1 MKTAVTVLQEM
12 MVKMGQ
18 TPEYECIAQSGPQH
32 QAMFDYRCVA
42 CGVVVTA
49 TARSKKEAKQEVAR
63 LMLQQLSRRG
73 HAVPPPYAAPAAPA
87 AHDTPAGGASG
98 SSDVRSY
105 VALLKELCEEYRL
118 SAVTYELVGD
128 TGPPHLRHFTVRAR
142 IGQHERVA
150 TSTTKKT
157 ARQMAAEELYSYL
170 RENLA
175 RVTRDFNEEDALMR
189 AHEKAM
195 ERYMECEEHSRR
207 PDLGQRIADYHLAL
221 AASLDE
227 ESRAQAIGALEAAHE
242 LSPSAALEAAAAA
255 LRLRLDWLE
264 LAPLC
269 VAQLAGAGPDLA
281 FPAATPQAAAA
292 DALDYLRRALLL
304 STPDSTDSADLPNH
318 PGIDE
323 IMRPAFPDLLDDDM
337 LM

>member
-73 HAVPPPYAAPAAPA
+73 HAVPPPYASSAAPLI
-87 AHDTPAGGASG
+87 HDTTSGGTSG
-98 SSDVRSY
+98 SGDVRSY

-118 SAVTYELVGD
+118 PAVTYELVGD

-150 TSTTKKT
+150 TSTTKKA
-157 ARQMAAEELYSYL
+157 ARQLAAEELYSYL

-175 RVTRDFNEEDALMR
+175 RVTRDFNEEDALVR

-195 ERYMECEEHSRR
+195 ERYVEGDDHTRR

-221 AASLDE
+221 ITRIDE
-227 ESRAQAIGALEAAHE
+227 DTRAQAL
-242 LSPSAALEAAAAA
+242 AALETVHELATDCALAAVAAA
-255 LRLRLDWLE
+255 LRLRLEPAVLPPFSAVT
-264 LAPLC
+264 LS
-269 VAQLAGAGPDLA
+269 GAGPDLA
-281 FPAATPQAAAA
+281 FAGATPQAAAA
-292 DALDYLRRALLL
+292 DALDYLRRALQLT
-304 STPDSTDSADLPNH
+304 TPVPVDLPNH

-323 IMRPAFPDLLDDDM
+323 IMRPVLSGLIDEDM
-337 LM
+337 VM

>member
-1 MKTAVTVLQEM
+1 
-12 MVKMGQ
+12 
-18 TPEYECIAQSGPQH
+18 
-32 QAMFDYRCVA
+32 MFDYRCVA

-73 HAVPPPYAAPAAPA
+73 HAVPPPYAAPAAPLL
-87 AHDTPAGGASG
+87 HDTPAGGASG

-175 RVTRDFNEEDALMR
+175 RVTRDFNEVTALPFLICYSLKNLYRPLEDALMR

>member
-32 QAMFDYRCVA
+32 QAMFDYRCMA

-73 HAVPPPYAAPAAPA
+73 HAVPPPYAAPAAPLIQ
-87 AHDTPAGGASG
+87 DTIPGGTSG
-98 SSDVRSY
+98 SCDVRSY

-118 SAVTYELVGD
+118 PAVTYELVGD
-128 TGPPHLRHFTVRAR
+128 TGPPHLRHFTMRAR

-150 TSTTKKT
+150 TSTTKKA
-157 ARQMAAEELYSYL
+157 ARQLAAEELYSYL
-170 RENLA
+170 REHLA
-175 RVTRDFNEEDALMR
+175 RVTRDFNEEDALVR

-195 ERYMECEEHSRR
+195 ERYVEGEEHLRR
-207 PDLGQRIADYHLAL
+207 PDLGLRIADYHLAL
-221 AASLDE
+221 VARLDE
-227 ESRAQAIGALEAAHE
+227 DTRAQAL
-242 LSPSAALEAAAAA
+242 AALEAARELPPEGALDAVAAA
-255 LRLRLDWLE
+255 LRLRLDAAVLP
-264 LAPLC
+264 PLSA
-269 VAQLAGAGPDLA
+269 VQLSGAGPDLA
-281 FPAATPQAAAA
+281 FAGATPQAAAA
-292 DALDYLRRALLL
+292 DALDYLRRALQLN
-304 STPDSTDSADLPNH
+304 TPVPVDLPNH

-323 IMRPAFPDLLDDDM
+323 IMRPVLTDLIDDDM
-337 LM
+337 IM